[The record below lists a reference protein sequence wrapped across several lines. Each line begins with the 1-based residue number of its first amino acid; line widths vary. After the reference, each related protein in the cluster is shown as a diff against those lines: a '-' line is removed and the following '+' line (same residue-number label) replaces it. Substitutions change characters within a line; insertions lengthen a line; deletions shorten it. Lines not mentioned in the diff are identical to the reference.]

1 MGRAGEE
8 MAHGMTMVPVVVVGV
23 VGVGRG
29 QLYPIGTTMRPCLAV
44 ELTDEQI
51 FWAGLKHFHCDS

>member
-1 MGRAGEE
+1 

-51 FWAGLKHFHCDS
+51 FWAGLKHFHCDF